1 MSRYFSISG
10 YYKDDGSEFEGYIV
24 KEFDDVDEE
33 NDDDVFYYGLS
44 ERDLRGSSFDDG
56 LEFVVTS
63 FEEITP
69 I

>member
-10 YYKDDGSEFEGYIV
+10 YWKDDGSEFEGYIV
-24 KEFDDVDEE
+24 KEFDDVGE
-33 NDDDVFYYGLS
+33 DDDNVFYYGLS
-44 ERDLRGSSFDDG
+44 ERDLRESSFHDG
-56 LEFVVTS
+56 LEFVVMS

>member
-44 ERDLRGSSFDDG
+44 EKNLRESSFDDG

>member
-24 KEFDDVDEE
+24 KEFDHVDEE
-33 NDDDVFYYGLS
+33 DDDVFYYGLS
-44 ERDLRGSSFDDG
+44 EKDLRESSFDDG

-69 I
+69 T

>member
-24 KEFDDVDEE
+24 KEFHDADEW
-33 NDDDVFYYGLS
+33 DDDNVFYYGLS
-44 ERDLRGSSFDDG
+44 ERDLRESSFDDC

-69 I
+69 S